1 MKKIHKNGFTQH
13 YKNSAGFTLI
23 ELLVVIAIIGIL
35 SSVVLASLNTARS
48 KAMDAA
54 RKSDLHT
61 LQVALEMYYNTCG
74 TYVISAGCGG
84 TAYGSGG
91 WGWLNYNYGT
101 GTMGIGFKNNS
112 LVGKEIVDP
121 SGATTGANAYMIGT
135 GSNYY
140 TIWATIQNP
149 TAQDTATLST
159 CVRSDYDN
167 YSGAGTQNYCVSSN

>member
-1 MKKIHKNGFTQH
+1 MKRYSKN
-13 YKNSAGFTLI
+13 GFTLI

-35 SSVVLASLNTARS
+35 SAVVLASLNTART
-48 KAMDAA
+48 KARDAA

-61 LQVALEMYYNTCG
+61 LQVALEMYYSTCG
-74 TYVISAGCGG
+74 TYVISTSCGG

-101 GTMGIGFKNNS
+101 GSMGIGFKNNG

-135 GSNYY
+135 DATHY
-140 TIWATIQNP
+140 TIWATIENP
-149 TAQDTATLST
+149 TTQDTSTLNS
-159 CVRSDYDN
+159 CYFSNYDN
-167 YSGAGTQNYCVSSN
+167 YSGAGTQNYCVSSS